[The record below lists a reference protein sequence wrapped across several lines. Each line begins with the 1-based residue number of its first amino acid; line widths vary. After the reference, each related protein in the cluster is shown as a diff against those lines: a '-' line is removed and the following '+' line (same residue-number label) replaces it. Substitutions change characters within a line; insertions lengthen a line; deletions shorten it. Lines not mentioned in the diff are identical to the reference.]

1 MFPLS
6 SDDGRALLKIARQA
20 ISSAVIKKCLPDFPP
35 HPGSLSICAGA
46 FVTLHCQGRF
56 RGCVGQVDNTET
68 LGDAVACAAIN
79 AALHDS
85 RFAPVAIEEIAALE
99 IEISVLSPPQPIAP
113 EEILPGRH
121 GIIVV
126 SNERRGLL
134 LPQVAA
140 GRQWTC
146 ERLLEETC
154 VKAGLNRNAWKE
166 PLTRIFGFTA
176 EIFSEGGN
184 RAVSGF

>member
-6 SDDGRALLKIARQA
+6 SDDGRALLNIARQA
-20 ISSAVIKKCLPDFPP
+20 ISSAVIEKCLPDFPP
-35 HPGSLSICAGA
+35 HPAALSVHAGA
-46 FVTLHCQGRF
+46 FVTLHCQGRL
-56 RGCVGQVDNTET
+56 RGCVGQVGNTEPVA
-68 LGDAVACAAIN
+68 DAVARAAIN

-85 RFAPVAIEEIAALE
+85 RFSPVAIEEIATLE
-99 IEISVLSPPQPIAP
+99 IEVSVLSPPQPIAP
-113 EEILPGRH
+113 EQILPGRH

-126 SNERRGLL
+126 SHERRGLL

-154 VKAGLNRNAWKE
+154 IKAGLSPDAWQN
-166 PLTRIFGFTA
+166 PLTQIFGFTA
-176 EIFSEGGN
+176 EIFSEAGDH
-184 RAVSGF
+184 AVSGF